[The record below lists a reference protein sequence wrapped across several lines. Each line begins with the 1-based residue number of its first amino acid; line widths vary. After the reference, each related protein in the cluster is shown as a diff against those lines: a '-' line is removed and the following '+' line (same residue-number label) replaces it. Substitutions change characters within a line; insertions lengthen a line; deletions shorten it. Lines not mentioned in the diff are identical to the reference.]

1 MIKHRVYCLVFL
13 YYVHSPDLCL
23 FMLTNTLASNNA
35 LRGKCLY
42 ILLQCAFFIVALF
55 YLPKIPCYGM
65 TIKHSLLYCF
75 RWSNLITLSKILSV
89 ILTFIIWSF
98 LDEFINFSCMWI
110 YFFRKLFFFYTIP
123 PWTQPMFWDEPFL
136 GPSHF
141 IKDIYE
147 TFLLSRSAHII
158 KEMQCFVMWTPSLF
172 FENAFCL
179 GVVNN

>member
-1 MIKHRVYCLVFL
+1 MPFEVNVCTYYCNV
-13 YYVHSPDLCL
+13 P
-23 FMLTNTLASNNA
+23 
-35 LRGKCLY
+35 
-42 ILLQCAFFIVALF
+42 FFIVALF

-65 TIKHSLLYCF
+65 TIKHFLLYGF
-75 RWSNLITLSKILSV
+75 QWSNLITLSKIFSV

-98 LDEFINFSCMWI
+98 LDEFINFS
-110 YFFRKLFFFYTIP
+110 FLSKTLNFLLFFYTVP
-123 PWTQPMFWDEPFL
+123 LCTQPMFWDEPFL

-158 KEMQCFVMWTPSLF
+158 KEMQCDVDPIPFFF

-179 GVVNN
+179 GVVNNWLIQWLSLNA